1 MNNYMYLVPVAAVIA
16 LLFAAY
22 LAAKVSRQ
30 DAGTER
36 MKEIAGAIADGARA
50 FLTAEY
56 KILIVFVVVL
66 FVLIG
71 LGVGNWV
78 TAVCFV
84 VGALFSTIAGY
95 CGMTVATKANVRTAN
110 AAKES
115 GMNKALSIAFSG
127 GAVMGMCVAGLGA
140 LGVSLVYIVTKNV
153 DVLFGFSLG
162 ASSIALFARVGGG
175 IYTKAADVGA
185 DLVGKVEAGIPEDD
199 PRNPAVI
206 ADNVGDNVGDVA
218 GMGADL
224 FESYC
229 GSLISA
235 LTLGVAVSEVSG
247 VLFPLAIA
255 GCGLI
260 ASILGT
266 FFVRGGENTNPQK
279 ALTKG
284 SYASSAIVIIASL
297 ALSWVLFGNM
307 NAAIAVIA
315 GLIVGVII
323 GNITEYYTSADYKPV
338 KGIGE
343 QSETGAATT
352 IISGLAVGMKSTA
365 IPLLLICVGIFVSYN
380 VFGLYGI
387 ALAAVG
393 MLSTTGIT
401 VAVDAYGPIAD
412 NAGGIAEMS
421 GLDESVRDITD
432 KLDSVGNT
440 TAAMGK
446 GFAIGSAALT
456 ALALFVSY
464 AETVGL
470 KSINLLDYKVI
481 IGIFIG
487 GMLTFLFSAFTMESV
502 SKAAYSM
509 IEEVRRQFREKP
521 GIMKGE
527 EKPDYKSCVAISTT
541 AALHEMLLPGLMAV
555 IVPVVVGVLLGVD
568 ALGGLLSGSL
578 VTGVLMAI
586 FMSNAGGAWDNA
598 KKYIE
603 EGNHGGKGSEAH
615 KAAVVGDTVGDPFKD
630 TSGPSINILIK
641 LMTVVS
647 LVFASLFLSIGGL
660 L

>member
-1 MNNYMYLVPVAAVIA
+1 MNTYMYLVPVAAVIA

-22 LAAKVSRQ
+22 LAGKVGKQ
-30 DAGTER
+30 DAGTDR
-36 MKEIAGAIADGARA
+36 MKEIAGAIAEGARA
-50 FLTAEY
+50 FLMAEY
-56 KILIVFVVVL
+56 KILVIFVVVL

-71 LGVGNWV
+71 FGISWV

-84 VGALFSTIAGY
+84 IGALFSTVAGY

-153 DVLFGFSLG
+153 DVLSGFSLG

-224 FESYC
+224 FESYV
-229 GSLISA
+229 GSLVSA
-235 LTLGVAVSEVSG
+235 LTLGAAAGAVSG
-247 VLFPLAIA
+247 VLYPLAIA

-260 ASILGT
+260 ASIIGT
-266 FFVRGGENTNPQK
+266 FFVKGDENSNPQK

-284 SYASSAIVIIASL
+284 SYAASIVVIVV
-297 ALSWVLFGNM
+297 ALVLSNVLFGKM
-307 NAAIAVIA
+307 SAAIAVIA
-315 GLIVGVII
+315 GLVVGVII

-338 KGIGE
+338 QGIGE

-365 IPLLLICVGIFVSYN
+365 IPLLLICVGIFVSYS
-380 VFGLYGI
+380 VAGLYGI

-421 GLDESVRDITD
+421 GLDESVREITD

-464 AETVGL
+464 AQAVGL
-470 KSINLLDYKVI
+470 EAINLLDYRVI

-502 SKAAYSM
+502 SKAAYKM

-527 EKPDYKSCVAISTT
+527 EKPDYTSCVAISTT
-541 AALHEMLLPGLMAV
+541 AALHEMLLPGVMAV
-555 IVPVVVGVLLGVD
+555 VVPLIVGIVLGVES
-568 ALGGLLSGSL
+568 LGGLLSGAL

-603 EGNHGGKGSEAH
+603 TGHHGGKGSEAH

-641 LMTVVS
+641 LMTIVS
-647 LVFASLFLSIGGL
+647 LVFAPLFLSISGL

>member
-1 MNNYMYLVPVAAVIA
+1 MNTYMYLVPVAAVIA

-22 LAAKVSRQ
+22 LAGKVGKQ
-30 DAGTER
+30 DAGTDR
-36 MKEIAGAIADGARA
+36 MKEIAGAIAEGARA
-50 FLTAEY
+50 FLMAEY
-56 KILIVFVVVL
+56 KILVIFVVVL

-71 LGVGNWV
+71 FGISWV

-84 VGALFSTIAGY
+84 IGALFSTVAGY

-153 DVLFGFSLG
+153 DVLSGFSLG

-224 FESYC
+224 FESYV
-229 GSLISA
+229 GSLVSA
-235 LTLGVAVSEVSG
+235 LTLGAAAGAVSG
-247 VLFPLAIA
+247 VLYPLAIA

-260 ASILGT
+260 ASIIGT
-266 FFVRGGENTNPQK
+266 FFVKGDENSNPQK

-284 SYASSAIVIIASL
+284 SYAASIVVIVV
-297 ALSWVLFGNM
+297 ALVLSNVLFGKM
-307 NAAIAVIA
+307 SAAIAVIA
-315 GLIVGVII
+315 GLVVGVII

-338 KGIGE
+338 QGIGE

-365 IPLLLICVGIFVSYN
+365 IPLLLICVGIFVSYS
-380 VFGLYGI
+380 VAGLYGI

-421 GLDESVRDITD
+421 GLDESVREITV

-446 GFAIGSAALT
+446 GFVIGSAALT

-464 AETVGL
+464 AQAVGL
-470 KSINLLDYKVI
+470 EAINLLDYRVI

-502 SKAAYSM
+502 SKAAYKM

-527 EKPDYKSCVAISTT
+527 EKPDYTSCVAISTT
-541 AALHEMLLPGLMAV
+541 AALHEMLLPGVMAV
-555 IVPVVVGVLLGVD
+555 VVPLIVGIVLGVES
-568 ALGGLLSGSL
+568 LGGLLSGAL

-603 EGNHGGKGSEAH
+603 TGHHGGKGSEAH

-641 LMTVVS
+641 LMTIVS
-647 LVFASLFLSIGGL
+647 LVFAPLFLSIGGL

>member
-393 MLSTTGIT
+393 
-401 VAVDAYGPIAD
+401 
-412 NAGGIAEMS
+412 IAEMS

-647 LVFASLFLSIGGL
+647 LVFAPLFLSIGGL